1 MPSGGGGGPE
11 TGGFLLLVA
20 HGSRDPRHARTVRAL
35 TRRIRSTRPGL
46 PVGTA
51 FLDFDPPSV
60 PGALERLARHGA
72 RRVVVQP
79 LLLTHA
85 FHAAVDLPGLL
96 RQAPPSLAV
105 RQAPVLG
112 PDPLLT
118 AALERRLYE
127 AGVGPGARA
136 ATAVVLAAAG
146 TTDPE
151 AAAAFAGAARRWQRT
166 GWRAVRPA
174 SASGGAFP
182 RTGDAV
188 RALRAEGARRIAVAP
203 YVLAPGRL
211 PDRIAAGAAEAGADH
226 LGAVLGA
233 APELARLV
241 LLRYDA
247 ARARALAPAG

>member
-1 MPSGGGGGPE
+1 MGD
-11 TGGFLLLVA
+11 FLLLVA

-35 TRRIRSTRPGL
+35 TRRIRSARPGL
-46 PVGTA
+46 PVTAA

-60 PGALERLARHGA
+60 PGALERLARLGA
-72 RRVVVQP
+72 RSVVVQP
-79 LLLTHA
+79 LLLTRA
-85 FHAAVDLPGLL
+85 FHASVDLPGVL
-96 RQAPPSLAV
+96 RRAPASLTV
-105 RQAPVLG
+105 RQARVLG

-118 AALERRLYE
+118 AVLERRLHE
-127 AGVGPGARA
+127 AGLGPGVRTD
-136 ATAVVLAAAG
+136 TAVVLAAAG
-146 TTDPE
+146 TADPE
-151 AAAAFAGAARRWQRT
+151 AAASLAGIARRWQRT

-174 SASGGAFP
+174 FASGGAFP
-182 RTGDAV
+182 RTEDAV
-188 RALRAEGARRIAVAP
+188 RALRAGGAERVAVAP

-247 ARARALAPAG
+247 ARAGALALTG